1 MCNTD
6 QNWDY
11 QYVNVANTYYYNNHR
26 TREKGSFGNEATS
39 KSFILHYTLHNRYAK
54 IAKLIQP
61 TTALVY

>member
-1 MCNTD
+1 MSTD
-6 QNWDY
+6 QNWDN

-26 TREKGSFGNEATS
+26 TREKESFGNEATS